1 MYKIGQIFENKYT
14 PQVVKWCNNNNAVII
29 EIEKQG
35 TSRLFQIQEKP
46 ALTEEELA
54 QIALEEAKAV
64 RADYVSKIIV
74 EVDGMMFDGDETSQD
89 RMARSIVA
97 LDLDETVQWVL
108 ADNSV
113 ALVTRGQLREALRKA
128 GTAQT
133 AIWSDPYT
141 K

>member
-14 PQVVKWCNNNNAVII
+14 AQVVKWCNNNNAVIV

-54 QIALEEAKAV
+54 QIALEEAKAA